1 MNKINEDFTVTR
13 FTKILIAVG
22 VVLVLCLAAAK
33 ELSHA
38 HKQGNSAAIELM
50 DADEFL
56 KQVNKEP
63 INRK

>member
-1 MNKINEDFTVTR
+1 MTR

-33 ELSHA
+33 ELSHT
-38 HKQGNSAAIELM
+38 HKQGHSAVELM

-63 INRK
+63 INRE